1 MSAAPRQ
8 TEAQRLADYVADFA
22 NEAELHYYT
31 GGIRKAAALL
41 RSQDELLVQAEL
53 SCQLI
58 VSAFDALAPVS
69 SARQEPLQINAARQ
83 VIAAIRA
90 HREAK

>member
-1 MSAAPRQ
+1 MSEKQ
-8 TEAQRLADYVADFA
+8 NEAQRLAERLDPDLPTILRID
-22 NEAELHYYT
+22 AEHA
-31 GGIRKAAALL
+31 GALL
-41 RSQDELLVQAEL
+41 LRQDELLEQAEL

>member
-1 MSAAPRQ
+1 MSTKQ
-8 TEAQRLADYVADFA
+8 TEAQRLADWLDANSSGVYRPAAD
-22 NEAELHYYT
+22 
-31 GGIRKAAALL
+31 AAALL
-41 RSQDELLVQAEL
+41 LRQEELLEQAEL

-69 SARQEPLQINAARQ
+69 PARQEPLQINAARQ

-90 HREAK
+90 HRESK